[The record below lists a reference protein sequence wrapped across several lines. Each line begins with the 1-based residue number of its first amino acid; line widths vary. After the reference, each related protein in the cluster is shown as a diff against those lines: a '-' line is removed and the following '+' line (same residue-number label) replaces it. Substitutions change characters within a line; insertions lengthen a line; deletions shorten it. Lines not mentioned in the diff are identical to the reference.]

1 MRHEMSSQVSI
12 SSAITAPHTKCR
24 RSAASNRNF
33 FSQASEKLDSAART
47 FTIDEYLCIIMDKYA
62 STAKMRRAKR
72 LERLEEEDLMVGKL
86 KTTLLGA
93 TGYSGLEL
101 ARLLDRHPRTDAPL
115 LLRRSAEKGN
125 DESTGRASGLPH
137 IFGDGSGNGHS
148 SVQPFS
154 WATIEKHGA
163 QLLFLATPHAVSR
176 ELVPEAIARG
186 LRIVDLSGAWR
197 LKQEQ
202 NRAVYGFK
210 DASAQTAAELT
221 DRAVYGLPE
230 LNANRIASA
239 ALVANPGCYATSI
252 IIALA
257 PLLSGGIVDRD
268 RGIISDSKSGVSGAG
283 KEPTA
288 RTHFVSV
295 ADNFSA
301 YSVFGHRHTGEIL
314 EQLALNS
321 AQLIFT
327 PHLLPIPRGILST
340 IYVYLK
346 REMTADE
353 IQSCFHDFYKDKR
366 WVRIFPAPSLPEIQF
381 SVHSNYCD
389 LGFCLASDGRRLVVV
404 SCLDNLLKGAAG
416 QAVQNMNLMY
426 GWDEAEGLQ

>member
-1 MRHEMSSQVSI
+1 M
-12 SSAITAPHTKCR
+12 
-24 RSAASNRNF
+24 AA
-33 FSQASEKLDSAART
+33 
-47 FTIDEYLCIIMDKYA
+47 
-62 STAKMRRAKR
+62 
-72 LERLEEEDLMVGKL
+72 KL
-86 KTTLLGA
+86 KTAVLGA

-101 ARLLDRHPRTDAPL
+101 ARLLGRHPRTDAPL
-115 LLRRSAEKGN
+115 LLRRGAEIETG
-125 DESTGRASGLPH
+125 ESDGAAAGLPY
-137 IFGDGSGNGHS
+137 ISGNGNHNANGNLP
-148 SVQPFS
+148 VQPFS
-154 WATIEKHGA
+154 WSALEQRGV

-176 ELVPEAIARG
+176 ELVTEAMTRGMMARG
-186 LRIVDLSGAWR
+186 LRVVDLSGAWR
-197 LKQEQ
+197 LKQEEH
-202 NRAVYGFK
+202 RAVYGFK
-210 DASAQTAAELT
+210 DGNAQTAAELT
-221 DRAVYGLPE
+221 ERAVYGLPE
-230 LNANRIASA
+230 LNADRIASA

-252 IIALA
+252 ILALA
-257 PLLSGGIVDRD
+257 PLLSAGIVDCE

-314 EQLALNS
+314 EQLALS
-321 AQLIFT
+321 SSQLMFT

-346 REMTADE
+346 REVTADE
-353 IQSCFHDFYKDKR
+353 IQACFHDFYKGKR
-366 WVRIFPAPSLPEIQF
+366 WVRIFPASSLPEIQF
-381 SVHSNYCD
+381 SVHTNYCD
-389 LGFCLASDGRRLVVV
+389 LGFCLAGDGRRLVVV